1 MVTIAFGFM
10 AEVTSNR
17 WSLTGGPMGIMS
29 IPGPTLAD
37 GSEMTATQYFW
48 LVAGVALLCHVFA
61 ANLFRSRVGRTLLA
75 LQGSEVTAE
84 TVGVNV
90 YRYKVLAFIVSSVYA
105 GIGGV
110 FFAHQNGFINSDTFV
125 FSLSVSLLTSA
136 LMGGSGTLY
145 GPLVG
150 SVILNL
156 IPTVF
161 ASLHDYHLYIYGGI
175 ILVTIVF
182 LPDGIVGSLMKTRAF
197 GWLRR
202 KPPVVEADPAGR
214 DLVA

>member
-10 AEVTSNR
+10 VEVTSNR
-17 WSLTGGPMGIMS
+17 WSFTGGPMGIMS
-29 IPGPTLAD
+29 IPAPTLP
-37 GSEMTATQYFW
+37 GGNEMTPTQYFW
-48 LVAGVALLCHVFA
+48 LIAGVALLCQLLA
-61 ANLFRSRVGRTLLA
+61 ANMFRARLGRTLLA
-75 LQGSEVTAE
+75 LQGSEIAAQSL
-84 TVGVNV
+84 GINV
-90 YRYKVLAFIVSSVYA
+90 YRYKVLAFVVSSVYA

-125 FSLSVSLLTSA
+125 FSLSVSFLTSA
-136 LMGGSGTLY
+136 LMGGSGTLF

-161 ASLHDYHLYIYGGI
+161 AGLQEYQLYIYGGI

-182 LPDGIVGSLMKTRAF
+182 LPKGIVGSLRQMPLFHAMAAPTR
-197 GWLRR
+197 
-202 KPPVVEADPAGR
+202 R
-214 DLVA
+214 DCV